1 MKIKLIMGVLVVIA
15 ILVMVMLNSD
25 KQSELNTGTGVTVG
39 KKVPEFTL
47 NTIAGQAKTIGRQQN
62 VTVLNFWATWC
73 PPCREEMPELN
84 QFYQGHKQ
92 DIDFYAINIQESQTK
107 VNDYIHTNQLVFP
120 VLLDRDGGIAKLFQI
135 NAIPTTVV
143 IDKHGIIQ
151 YRKAGTVTKSEL
163 ETVLN
168 KIK

>member
-1 MKIKLIMGVLVVIA
+1 MKMKLAIGVLVVIA
-15 ILVMVMLNSD
+15 LLGMVVLNVG
-25 KQSELNTGTGVTVG
+25 KQSVPNTGTGVTVG
-39 KKVPEFTL
+39 KKAPEFTL
-47 NTIAGQAKTIGRQQN
+47 NTITGQAKTIGWQQN
-62 VTVLNFWATWC
+62 VTVINFWATWC

-107 VNDYIHTNQLVFP
+107 VNDFIRANQLVFP
-120 VLLDRDGGIAKLFQI
+120 VLLDFDGAIAKLFQI

-151 YRKAGTVTKSEL
+151 YRKAGTVTQSEL

>member
-1 MKIKLIMGVLVVIA
+1 MKTKLVMGVLVGIA
-15 ILVMVMLNSD
+15 ILALVMLNAD
-25 KQSELNTGTGVTVG
+25 KQVEQNTGTGVTVG
-39 KKVPEFTL
+39 KKAPEFTL
-47 NTIAGQAKTIGRQQN
+47 NTLDGQAKTIGKQPT
-62 VTVLNFWATWC
+62 VTVINFWATWC

-92 DIDFYAINIQESQTK
+92 VIDFYAINIQESSAK

-120 VLLDRDGGIAKLFQI
+120 VLLDRDGGIAKIFQI

-163 ETVLN
+163 EAVLN
-168 KIK
+168 KI

>member
-1 MKIKLIMGVLVVIA
+1 MKTKLVMGVLVGIA
-15 ILVMVMLNSD
+15 ILALVMLNAD
-25 KQSELNTGTGVTVG
+25 KQVEQNTGTGVTVG
-39 KKVPEFTL
+39 KKAPEFTL
-47 NTIAGQAKTIGRQQN
+47 NTLDGQAKTIGKQPT
-62 VTVLNFWATWC
+62 VTVINFWATWC

-84 QFYQGHKQ
+84 QFYQGYKQ
-92 DIDFYAINIQESQTK
+92 AIAFYAINIQESPAK

-120 VLLDRDGGIAKLFQI
+120 VLLDRDGGIAKIFQI

-163 ETVLN
+163 EAVLN
-168 KIK
+168 KI

>member
-1 MKIKLIMGVLVVIA
+1 MKIKLIIGILVVIA
-15 ILVMVMLNSD
+15 LLAMVMLNGN
-25 KQSELNTGTGVTVG
+25 KQSEPNIGTGVTLG
-39 KKVPEFTL
+39 KKAPEFTL
-47 NTIAGQAKTIGRQQN
+47 NTITGQTKTIGRQQN
-62 VTVLNFWATWC
+62 VTVINFWATWC
-73 PPCREEMPELN
+73 PPCREEMPDLN

-92 DIDFYAINIQESQTK
+92 DIDFYAINIQESQAK
-107 VNDYIHTNQLVFP
+107 VNDFIHANQLVFP
-120 VLLDRDGGIAKLFQI
+120 VLLDLNGAIAKLFQI

-168 KIK
+168 KTK

>member
-1 MKIKLIMGVLVVIA
+1 MKTKLVMGVLVGIA
-15 ILVMVMLNSD
+15 ILALVMLNAD
-25 KQSELNTGTGVTVG
+25 KQVEQNTGTGVTVG
-39 KKVPEFTL
+39 KKAPEFTL
-47 NTIAGQAKTIGRQQN
+47 NTLDGQAKTIGKQPT
-62 VTVLNFWATWC
+62 VTVINFWATWC

-92 DIDFYAINIQESQTK
+92 AIDFYAINIQEPPAK

-120 VLLDRDGGIAKLFQI
+120 VLLDRDGGIAKIFQI

-163 ETVLN
+163 EAVLN
-168 KIK
+168 KI

>member
-1 MKIKLIMGVLVVIA
+1 MKTKLVISVLIGIA
-15 ILVMVMLNSD
+15 ILALVVLNAN
-25 KQSELNTGTGVTVG
+25 KQVEQNISTGVTVG
-39 KKVPEFTL
+39 KKAPEFTL
-47 NTIAGQAKTIGRQQN
+47 NTLDGQAKTIGKQRT
-62 VTVLNFWATWC
+62 VTVINFWATWC

-92 DIDFYAINIQESQTK
+92 DIDFYAINIQESPAK

-120 VLLDRDGGIAKLFQI
+120 VLLDRDGGIAKIFQI

-168 KIK
+168 KI